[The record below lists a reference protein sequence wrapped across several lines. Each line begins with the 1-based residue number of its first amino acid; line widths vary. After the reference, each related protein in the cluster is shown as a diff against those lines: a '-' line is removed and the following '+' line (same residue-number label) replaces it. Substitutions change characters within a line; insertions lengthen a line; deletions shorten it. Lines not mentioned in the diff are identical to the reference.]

1 MKAPKHVT
9 GPRRPLFH
17 TERAAMERRVPVSP
31 NTPAGVQAVPSW
43 GMDFLRA
50 RYYLVV
56 KTNPD
61 GTKQYVLEPQ

>member
-1 MKAPKHVT
+1 M
-9 GPRRPLFH
+9 FH

-43 GMDFLRA
+43 GMNFLRA